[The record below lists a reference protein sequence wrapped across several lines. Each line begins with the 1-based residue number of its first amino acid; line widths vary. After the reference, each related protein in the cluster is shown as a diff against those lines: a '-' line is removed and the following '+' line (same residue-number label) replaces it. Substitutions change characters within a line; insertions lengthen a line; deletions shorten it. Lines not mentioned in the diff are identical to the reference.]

1 METAHACD
9 HADREKALKLGQQW
23 KGAGVKKVDF
33 VF

>member
-23 KGAGVKKVDF
+23 KGAGYYF
-33 VF
+33 